1 MRPYRLERK
10 VRQPFGR
17 LNSRPLSITTTASG
31 ARATATRS
39 SSSVHRSECIDCGG
53 RCYLTTHAREDG
65 RWYPGDIVTYK
76 CRDCLDRWDLVM
88 PDEEESDDDRL

>member
-1 MRPYRLERK
+1 MLRTRAGAGRRN
-10 VRQPFGR
+10 RQTVSMTPE
-17 LNSRPLSITTTASG
+17 PEI
-31 ARATATRS
+31 
-39 SSSVHRSECIDCGG
+39 ECIDCGG

-88 PDEEESDDDRL
+88 PDVEEFPGDDL